1 MLSLELAAR
10 WVESINCLV
19 VDSAH
24 FSSISRIFLISCS
37 HGWPFVL
44 QHLATS
50 CVVLARLDWQMD
62 YWMEFSRSIQ
72 TIPDHSRTKGLEGC
86 VFTTE
91 NMPYQSCICRIAH
104 HRGLPGRGGIANV
117 VSFARWRKMG
127 WVTGPRWWVVNPGGW
142 VNLGFLIPNMNMGH
156 DWCPHWTSPNHWV
169 YGQCHGYFFRWCP
182 IFPKWDSYQ
191 PQHEVFGWLLSCVFL
206 SYSFPVQFSAAKL
219 HCFCWLCGIFNVGY
233 GGLWNPEGHRE
244 FCDLLSVLGVVVP
257 SAMAWQ
263 QIYSI
268 SFLLS
273 PSLHF
278 LPFSS
283 CFSLFLFL
291 FAFFSLIVLTVT
303 FFFLVILPCL

>member
-1 MLSLELAAR
+1 MGREHQLFGGWLR
-10 WVESINCLV
+10 T
-19 VDSAH
+19 

-86 VFTTE
+86 VSL
-91 NMPYQSCICRIAH
+91 PKICLTSRVSA
-104 HRGLPGRGGIANV
+104 GLPTIAGCQAAGGIANV

-206 SYSFPVQFSAAKL
+206 SYSFPVQFLGCKAPL
-219 HCFCWLCGIFNVGY
+219 FLLTLRDIQCWLWRAMEPRRPPWILWPVVRPGCGGSFSYGLTTDLFN
-233 GGLWNPEGHRE
+233 L
-244 FCDLLSVLGVVVP
+244 
-257 SAMAWQ
+257 
-263 QIYSI
+263 
-268 SFLLS
+268 
-273 PSLHF
+273 
-278 LPFSS
+278 FSS
-283 CFSLFLFL
+283 VSFPSFPSFLFL
-291 FAFFSLIVLTVT
+291 LLLIPFPFCLFLPYCVNCYLLLSCDPSLP
-303 FFFLVILPCL
+303 LVIPLWA